1 VIVTWPLPA
10 RTPLVIPVPEGEN
23 PEPPPPPPAMAP
35 LKNPADRLREVAANI
50 DGGLVRA
57 MATHAEGLAH
67 GDGAALDAAAAAF
80 AELGCNHYAAAAA
93 AGATSAHRAAGQR
106 AGAAASANRARVWID
121 QCEGVRVRAC
131 LAGSRGRSHGPRA
144 RGRDAGSAGP
154 GGSADRQ
161 AAVRLSPDRARPPAI
176 GIHEARRLGP
186 QPPRYGPR
194 NRFAEER
201 IASRDLPH

>member
-10 RTPLVIPVPEGEN
+10 RTPLVIPVPEGVN

-80 AELGCNHYAAAAA
+80 AELGCNHYAAAVA

-106 AGAAASANRARVWID
+106 ASAAASANRARVWID
-121 QCEGVRVRAC
+121 QCEGVRTSA
-131 LAGSRGRSHGPRA
+131 LAWLDHEDGLTAREREVATLAARGLADQQIAKQLFVSLRTVHAHLRSAYTKLGVSGRSHLA
-144 RGRDAGSAGP
+144 M
-154 GGSADRQ
+154 
-161 AAVRLSPDRARPPAI
+161 V
-176 GIHEARRLGP
+176 LGTDS
-186 QPPRYGPR
+186 QKS
-194 NRFAEER
+194 E
-201 IASRDLPH
+201 